1 RDSDFEQQSVTVERN
16 YEPKVEAAEKIKQT
30 PQIESTEKDKL
41 HVEYGLKDVNAE
53 SDFETTTI
61 GAEELPVKDQNP
73 YNNYIRA
80 GYGNRATL
88 LIDGYGEYEIQD
100 DRRVGASLE
109 YFSTNG
115 EIPDREISATNSKLA
130 AEAFFK

>member
-1 RDSDFEQQSVTVERN
+1 MKKSIIFISLFSGTMALAQIQQGQSTVNRDSDFEQQSVTVERN

-80 GYGNRATL
+80 GYGNRAT
-88 LIDGYGEYEIQD
+88 
-100 DRRVGASLE
+100 
-109 YFSTNG
+109 
-115 EIPDREISATNSKLA
+115 
-130 AEAFFK
+130 